1 MKRAKLSKKLV
12 IELSIYFMEVIAV
25 LLLFKNP
32 IILAIVLLLLSVIAL
47 KLYYNIEDLI
57 TYICAFIMGPVAEL
71 ACILSGAWE
80 YKYTT
85 ILGIPIWLP
94 FAWGFVIMM
103 IKRISTVIRQFILE
117 KKSVSCH
124 LKCDKNEYP
133 K

>member
-57 TYICAFIMGPVAEL
+57 TYICAFIMGPVAEF
-71 ACILSGAWE
+71 SRERAWSR
-80 YKYTT
+80 
-85 ILGIPIWLP
+85 W
-94 FAWGFVIMM
+94 V
-103 IKRISTVIRQFILE
+103 
-117 KKSVSCH
+117 
-124 LKCDKNEYP
+124 
-133 K
+133 